1 MDFLYKN
8 NIFKLYNNSI
18 TFALTILFISSI
30 SIYLFNMDTSIK
42 TNSKNIIVY
51 ENKNVKTKKIIFSI
65 KISIYLNMLN
75 IKL

>member
-65 KISIYLNMLN
+65 K
-75 IKL
+75 